1 VLDQIAAK
9 YSNVG
14 ELLAAEVP
22 LDPAQLHAC
31 LGPLGVSR

>member
-22 LDPAQLHAC
+22 LDPAQLHRLSWAPW
-31 LGPLGVSR
+31 GF